1 MKKKEILNLR
11 LAQQTTPHKNQKNY
25 FLCQDLELGGIKPKD
40 RMLSQT
46 LLGQKKFLTI
56 SFDNEDE
63 GITQV
68 VLSSISGTIKENLKS
83 LLKKLSD
90 ARSTKQ

>member
-1 MKKKEILNLR
+1 
-11 LAQQTTPHKNQKNY
+11 
-25 FLCQDLELGGIKPKD
+25 
-40 RMLSQT
+40 MLSQT